1 MALPAHA
8 LEKSRPKRIHY
19 PTSDGKP
26 MGETDK
32 HVDLILDGKAALMI
46 HFADR
51 PDVYVAG
58 NNFIYYE
65 EGNPKARVSPDLYVV
80 HGVPMRQRDSYCT
93 WQESGRCPNVVF
105 EFTSRATRRE
115 DTHKK
120 FTLYEQTLRVPE
132 YVMFDPTRDYLKPP
146 LKGFRLTNGVYVPIP
161 LIDDRLY
168 SEQLNLYITYE
179 GTRLRFYDP
188 QKREWLLTPL
198 ENARRAEEEARRA
211 KAAEA
216 EVARLRAELEA
227 LRKQR

>member
-65 EGNPKARVSPDLYVV
+65 AGNPKARVSPDLYVV
-80 HGVPMRQRDSYCT
+80 YGVPMRQRNPYLT

-161 LIDDRLY
+161 LLDDRLY

-211 KAAEA
+211 EAAEA